1 MARALPDALERRNY
15 LYSDGKRPV
24 DHVGLAER
32 YLEAGRKSDALD
44 FIDRIADPARKD
56 ALRAKVR
63 DEALRDG
70 NYFLLNRIDAASPIG
85 EERWR
90 DALKRARETGK
101 LRFALKIARKLGDA
115 AATTELEDQLGIIRP
130 VVTPTD
136 AAGGPPTAI
145 PPQLAGDD
153 VRVPPATPAEAAP
166 LSDAPPQAG
175 DGEAP
180 SS

>member
-24 DHVGLAER
+24 DHAGLAER
-32 YLEAGRKSDALD
+32 YLEAGRKSDALE

-56 ALRAKVR
+56 ALRAQVR

-70 NYFLLNRIDAASPIG
+70 NYFLLNRIDAAAPLG

-90 DALKRARETGK
+90 DALKHARETGK

-115 AATTELEDQLGIIRP
+115 AAVEALEDQLGIIRP
-130 VVTPTD
+130 VVTPTE
-136 AAGGPPTAI
+136 AAGGPPIAI

-153 VRVPPATPAEAAP
+153 VAVPPAAPTEGAPADTPP
-166 LSDAPPQAG
+166 SSG
-175 DGEAP
+175 DGATP
-180 SS
+180 PP